1 MVSRSSEAS
10 RTSVRP
16 LVLYFLF
23 FCSGL
28 SGLIYQVA
36 WVREFGNVFGN
47 TVYSASLIVAIF
59 MLGLGVGGYLVG
71 TWADRRYL
79 ARPESLLRAYGWAEL
94 AIALLGLGIAALLP
108 HLGQISAEVSSYSR
122 DASGWYTLSLSS
134 YVLRGAIAIVLLTPI
149 TIVMGGTLT
158 LLIRHLVRKDFVIGA
173 RRTALLYG
181 VNTMGAAVGA
191 FATDFVLVPFAGLRA
206 AQLVAVSLN
215 IVAATGA
222 FLLTAQKRTVHA
234 APKAKRPAAA
244 PAGVESEAPAHTA
257 RAALA
262 LTSLALALTG
272 FAAMG
277 MEIVWLR
284 HFSLLLGEFRAV
296 FSLLLTVILIGM
308 GVGAIGGGALCRRTG
323 RPAEWLMIAQGLFVV
338 SGLLGLARANVEEI
352 HGAARGLETTLG
364 VQSAWVLNLA
374 ELWFNVKPILSEVAV
389 PALLMGLAFPLGS
402 AVVQCLERSVGRRAG
417 VLYLWNTT
425 GAVCGSLAAGFGL
438 LPVVG
443 IQHSATIL
451 CIAAGLAILPLHAVS
466 RAGSV
471 AKSRRAGNDWAPL
484 LVSTLAA
491 GFALVLWLRLPPE
504 YIVRRAQELPT
515 GEGRLLA
522 LSEGVTEVI
531 AVTDTDH
538 SGRLLLTNG
547 HPMTGTDP
555 LGQRYM
561 RALAHIP
568 LLSLANPESVLVI
581 GFGVG
586 NTTHAATLHASVR
599 RVHVADLSRHI
610 LEHARYF
617 SDANADV
624 LNDPRVSVYVND
636 GRQHLQMQPPAS
648 YDLITLEPPP
658 IAQAGVGA
666 LYSREFY
673 ALAKTRL
680 KPGSYISQWLPAYQ
694 VPGAATLAMIR
705 AFIEIFPQAVLLS
718 GAKADL
724 LLIAANDAPVE
735 IDPVR
740 MASALATAPGV
751 QADLQRFALGSVR
764 EIVSTFFGSS
774 RTLADASRESP
785 SVTDDRPLQEYSVR
799 SLLNI
804 GRRNEPLPASLLDL
818 SQIPAWCPR
827 CFVDGKPVP
836 AVEGLDTDLALLHQ
850 FYTAPAAD
858 PASPPYGTRTIN
870 GSAYLG
876 AILPESADV
885 HIILGIGLMN
895 RGQLDGA
902 IAAFRE
908 AVRLDPASATGHW
921 QLGKALASNRQDG
934 AIDHLRRAVELGP
947 GNSEARH
954 DLATALFEAGHDDE
968 AMHHFRAAL
977 SSNPNPAVAYNSLGV
992 GLVSRGKLAEAVDQ
1006 FREAIRLRPS
1016 YAEAY
1021 NNLGTA
1027 LAFQGKRE
1035 EAVEQF
1041 QQALSLQPGYT
1052 EASRNLAIVRQG
1064 AVPSSFDVKGGFTRP
1079 RPDPS
1084 PSRHR

>member
-1 MVSRSSEAS
+1 MVRSPEATRIS
-10 RTSVRP
+10 TTRVP
-16 LVLYFLF
+16 YFLF
-23 FCSGL
+23 FCSGM

-71 TWADRRYL
+71 IWADRRYL
-79 ARPESLLRAYGWAEL
+79 AQPESLLRAYGWAEL
-94 AIALLGLGIAALLP
+94 AIAVLGIGIAALLP
-108 HLGQISAEVSSYSR
+108 HLGQISAAVSSYSR
-122 DASGWYTLSLSS
+122 DAGGWYTLSTSS
-134 YVLRGAIAIVLLTPI
+134 YVLRAAIAVVLLTPI

-158 LLIRHLVRKDFVIGA
+158 LLIRHLVRRDFAIGA

-181 VNTMGAAVGA
+181 VNTMGAAVGS
-191 FATDFVLVPFAGLRA
+191 FATDFVLVPLAGLQV
-206 AQLVAVSLN
+206 AQLVAVSMN

-222 FLLTAQKRTVHA
+222 FLLTARTGTVHA
-234 APKAKRPAAA
+234 APRAKRPAAA
-244 PAGVESEAPAHTA
+244 VAVVESEPTAKTA
-257 RAALA
+257 RAALV

-296 FSLLLTVILIGM
+296 FALLLTVILVGI
-308 GVGAIGGGALCRRTG
+308 GVGAIAGGVLCRRTR
-323 RPAEWLMIAQGLFVV
+323 RPAEWLMIAQGLFVASV
-338 SGLLGLARANVEEI
+338 LLGLARADVQEI
-352 HGAARGLETTLG
+352 HDAARGLESMLR
-364 VQSAWVLNLA
+364 VQSAWVLSLA
-374 ELWFNVKPILSEVAV
+374 ELWFNSKPILSEVAV

-443 IQHSATIL
+443 IQHTATIL
-451 CIAAGLAILPLHAVS
+451 SIAAGLSILPLYLVS
-466 RAGSV
+466 RTGSV
-471 AKSRRAGNDWAPL
+471 ADSRSSGSGTVPL
-484 LVSTLAA
+484 LVSALAA
-491 GFALVLWLRLPPE
+491 GFALVLWLQLPPE
-504 YIVRRAQELPT
+504 YVVRRSQPLPT

-531 AVTDTDH
+531 AVTETPH
-538 SGRLLLTNG
+538 SGRALWTNG

-568 LLSLANPESVLVI
+568 LLSLTRPESVLVI

-586 NTTHAATLHASVR
+586 NTTHAATLHPSIR

-610 LEHARYF
+610 LVHAGYF
-617 SDANADV
+617 RDANMDV

-636 GRQHLQMQPPAS
+636 GRQHLQMQPQAS

-666 LYSREFY
+666 LYSRDFY
-673 ALAKTRL
+673 ALARTRL
-680 KPGSYISQWLPAYQ
+680 KQGGYISQWLPAYQ

-705 AFIEIFPQAVLLS
+705 AFVEIFPQAVLLS

-724 LLIAANDAPVE
+724 LLVGANDAPVE
-735 IDPVR
+735 IDPERV
-740 MASALATAPGV
+740 ASALASAPAV

-764 EIVSTFFGSS
+764 EIVGTFMGSAQN
-774 RTLADASRESP
+774 LVDASRESP
-785 SVTDDRPLQEYSVR
+785 PVTDDRPMQEYSVR
-799 SLLNI
+799 SLLNT
-804 GRRNEPLPASLLDL
+804 GRRSEPPPASLLDL

-827 CFVDGKPVP
+827 CFVNGKPVP
-836 AVEGLDTDLALLHQ
+836 LVEGIDTDLALLHQ

-858 PASPPYGTRTIN
+858 AADRPYGTRTIN

-885 HIILGIGLMN
+885 HTILGMGMMN
-895 RGQLDGA
+895 RGQRDGA
-902 IAAFRE
+902 IAAFRD
-908 AVRLDPASATGHW
+908 ALRIDPASAAAHW
-921 QLGKALASNRQDG
+921 HLGRALASSGQDG
-934 AIDHLRRAVELGP
+934 AIDHLRRAVELEP
-947 GNSEARH
+947 RNSEARH
-954 DLATALFEAGHDDE
+954 DLATALLEAGRYDE
-968 AMHHFRAAL
+968 AIDHFRAAL
-977 SSNPNPAVAYNSLGV
+977 PSMPNAAVAYNSLGV

-1006 FREAIRLRPS
+1006 FREAIRLRPA

-1035 EAVEQF
+1035 EAVAQF
-1041 QQALSLQPGYT
+1041 RQALSLQPGYA
-1052 EASRNLAIVRQG
+1052 EASRNLAIVQRG
-1064 AVPSSFDVKGGFTRP
+1064 AVPSAFDVNGGFTTS
-1079 RPDPS
+1079 RPDAS
-1084 PSRHR
+1084 PLHRH